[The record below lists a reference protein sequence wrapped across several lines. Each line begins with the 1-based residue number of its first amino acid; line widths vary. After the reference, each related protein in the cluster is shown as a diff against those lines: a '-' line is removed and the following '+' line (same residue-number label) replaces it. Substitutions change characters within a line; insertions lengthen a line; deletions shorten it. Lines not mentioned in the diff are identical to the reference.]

1 MNDLIGQVVT
11 IKGELYGG
19 KIQSIVGIEVS
30 PNSSLEGK
38 CCIAHGILSLRQHK
52 KGTSRA
58 YDVVPGIRYRF
69 GKLAPQTAYTLT
81 TVLDTFSLSAW
92 SIYGSLFNEAPKN
105 REH

>member
-58 YDVVPGIRYRF
+58 YDVGGQEVIVALPDPMPEGTFYVLQSTRDQDAL
-69 GKLAPQTAYTLT
+69 GEPKL
-81 TVLDTFSLSAW
+81 
-92 SIYGSLFNEAPKN
+92 KK
-105 REH
+105 